1 MYMGRSKKKTFNYL
15 KERVWKKIQGWKEK
29 LLSRAGKDILIK
41 AMAQAIPAFAM
52 SCFDLTKTLCDEI
65 SSLISRFFWAQHDR
79 ENKMHWIAWDK
90 LCSRTEKG
98 GLGYRDLHLFNLA
111 MLARQAW
118 RLLSNLDSLCARVLK
133 AKYFPDGK
141 LMEVRESPGISYSWR
156 SIVRGVQVLKVGL
169 IWRVGDSTDID
180 MWNDPW
186 IPLGTTRRPITP
198 RRGIV
203 LNKVANLINPIT
215 GEWDRELIQDIFWE
229 EDVKNILAIPVH
241 NGYSDVAAWHFDPRG
256 IFLVKLAYHTL
267 EYQRDRQAI
276 RQIGESSSGK
286 TSSAALQWEKLWRLN
301 HLPKV
306 KHFLWRLA
314 HNSLPL
320 RQNISKRGMEIDT
333 RCPVCLQ
340 LDENGGHCF
349 FKCKFVKPCWRM
361 LNFEHIRQELSL
373 QTSTLDVYKHIL
385 NLREDIMLTTV
396 ILLWNWWDAR
406 NKVNAG
412 EDRRTHE
419 EVYSR
424 VIRMVSE
431 NSLLFRDKARGN
443 PSSQRTWCPPPQGV
457 LKLNI
462 DGAFQ
467 AANLSGGW
475 GFILRDHEG
484 NGVLA
489 GAGRIELVDDA
500 LSAEAVACLHALRAA
515 LNHGFSY
522 FSVETDSSIL
532 VSALDSACYD
542 QSTTGMTFK
551 QIRTLLRMDL
561 GMIKVSFANRS
572 CNSCAHELARK
583 GASWDPCHMSIW
595 ADPLPDFVQCFV
607 VCDYTEPRY

>member
-1 MYMGRSKKKTFNYL
+1 MGRSKKKTFNYL

-41 AMAQAIPAFAM
+41 AVAQAIPAFAM

-186 IPLGTTRRPITP
+186 IPLGTTRRPTTP

-203 LNKVANLINPIT
+203 LNKVADLINPIT

-256 IFLVKLAYHTL
+256 IFLVKSAYHTL

-333 RCPVCLQ
+333 RCPVCLR

-373 QTSTLDVYKHIL
+373 QTST
-385 NLREDIMLTTV
+385 
-396 ILLWNWWDAR
+396 
-406 NKVNAG
+406 
-412 EDRRTHE
+412 
-419 EVYSR
+419 
-424 VIRMVSE
+424 
-431 NSLLFRDKARGN
+431 
-443 PSSQRTWCPPPQGV
+443 
-457 LKLNI
+457 
-462 DGAFQ
+462 
-467 AANLSGGW
+467 
-475 GFILRDHEG
+475 
-484 NGVLA
+484 
-489 GAGRIELVDDA
+489 
-500 LSAEAVACLHALRAA
+500 
-515 LNHGFSY
+515 
-522 FSVETDSSIL
+522 
-532 VSALDSACYD
+532 
-542 QSTTGMTFK
+542 
-551 QIRTLLRMDL
+551 
-561 GMIKVSFANRS
+561 
-572 CNSCAHELARK
+572 
-583 GASWDPCHMSIW
+583 
-595 ADPLPDFVQCFV
+595 
-607 VCDYTEPRY
+607 